1 MNLGKQMRSRNSDG
15 NVPNVNWNDDKLQVN
30 WYNSDNA
37 NDNLRVRV
45 EVSLKEILLIT
56 GFLVYSIFIEYILS
70 SH

>member
-70 SH
+70 NH

>member
-37 NDNLRVRV
+37 NDNLRVRE
-45 EVSLKEILLIT
+45 EVSQKKRNPVNSGIPL
-56 GFLVYSIFIEYILS
+56 
-70 SH
+70 